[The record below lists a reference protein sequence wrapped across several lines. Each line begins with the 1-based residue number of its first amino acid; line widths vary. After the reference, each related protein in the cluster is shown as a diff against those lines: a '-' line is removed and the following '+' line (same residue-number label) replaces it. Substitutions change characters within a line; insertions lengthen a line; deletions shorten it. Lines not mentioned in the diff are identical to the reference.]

1 MQRNTLTES
10 IDYAASLIAQ
20 HPGMH
25 LTEVSEQSGFTNNTS
40 FYRNFKLYKGVGLK
54 EFQCGLRNGTVS
66 KSE

>member
-10 IDYAASLIAQ
+10 IDYAALLIAQ
-20 HPGMH
+20 HLGMH

-40 FYRNFKLYKGVGLK
+40 FYRNIKLYKGVGPK